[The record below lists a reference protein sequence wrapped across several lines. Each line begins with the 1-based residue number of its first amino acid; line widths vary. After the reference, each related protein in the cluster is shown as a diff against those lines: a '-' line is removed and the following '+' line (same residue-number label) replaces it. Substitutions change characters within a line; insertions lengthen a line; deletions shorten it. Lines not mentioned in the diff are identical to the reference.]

1 MPSTAPTPAV
11 LAKVKPGLIGT
22 AELIVRPEHTAPFV
36 GSGRIAVLATPVMIN
51 VIEAAALAAVEHL
64 LPAGHQSLGIH
75 LDVSHVAATPV
86 GLRITASAE
95 VLQAEGRTITFRV
108 QARDDFE
115 SIGAGTHQRVVVSVA
130 RFDERVQRKLARNS
144 PQG

>member
-1 MPSTAPTPAV
+1 MVDLSRISA
-11 LAKVKPGLIGT
+11 GLSGQ
-22 AELIVRPEHTAPFV
+22 AQIVVGPEHTAPFV

-86 GLRITASAE
+86 GLQVTAMAE
-95 VLQAEGRTITFRV
+95 VVRVEGRTITFRV
-108 QARDDFE
+108 EVRDNVE
-115 SIGAGTHQRVVVSVA
+115 LIGGGTHQRVVVSVA
-130 RFDERVQRKLARNS
+130 RFDERVQRKVR
-144 PQG
+144 GER